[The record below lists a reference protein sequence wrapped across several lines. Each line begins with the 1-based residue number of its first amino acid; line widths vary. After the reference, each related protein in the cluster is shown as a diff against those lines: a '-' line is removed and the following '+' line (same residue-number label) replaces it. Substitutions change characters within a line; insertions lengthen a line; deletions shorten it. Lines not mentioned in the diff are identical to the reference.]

1 MESSYPYSVPPL
13 PGRATLADMIL
24 WYATPDLRQE
34 LLDPDSTLT
43 SELIDQALETLTTWR
58 PTSDLHYGYFRHGRV
73 TDWIVWSTVSAADPS
88 MVAAFADPD
97 ENVEPWAID
106 IDTLPR
112 YQGWPT
118 ALVKPEP
125 PAELDPRVIVLPM
138 EDLVG
143 GPDDL

>member
-1 MESSYPYSVPPL
+1 
-13 PGRATLADMIL
+13 MIL

-34 LLDPDSTLT
+34 LLAPDSTLT
-43 SELIDQALETLTTWR
+43 SELIDQVLQTLTAWR
-58 PTSDLHYGYFRHGRV
+58 PTSDLHYTYFRHGRV

-88 MVAAFADPD
+88 LVAAFADSD

-106 IDTLPR
+106 SDTLPR
-112 YQGWPT
+112 YQGWPP
-118 ALVKPEP
+118 ARGQPEP
-125 PAELDPRVIVLPM
+125 PAEPDPRVIVWPV